1 MNLLTSAKYLIS
13 TKKYQ
18 QFVVDGIA
26 LIPILQNIGQLNNRY
41 PTGLADEILG
51 NTDIKLNLG
60 TTDTLTAMYFCKL
73 LGVATAETQSI
84 SKEVGIDGEL
94 EFGRK
99 NISTLERNLM
109 NPDEIV
115 RISCFVLMA
124 IFRGHKP
131 LLLKKIIYTEHP
143 LAKKLQD
150 VSVLTYIPEWNNN
163 IEVPKTIEKKEK
175 KVVTK
180 QNKIKKE
187 QEFEEITFD
196 NF

>member
-1 MNLLTSAKYLIS
+1 
-13 TKKYQ
+13 
-18 QFVVDGIA
+18 
-26 LIPILQNIGQLNNRY
+26 
-41 PTGLADEILG
+41 
-51 NTDIKLNLG
+51 
-60 TTDTLTAMYFCKL
+60 
-73 LGVATAETQSI
+73 
-84 SKEVGIDGEL
+84 
-94 EFGRK
+94 
-99 NISTLERNLM
+99 M

-163 IEVPKTIEKKEK
+163 IESTKIIPKKKEK
-175 KVVTK
+175 ENITEDKKARKK
-180 QNKIKKE
+180 QE
-187 QEFEEITFD
+187 YEEITFD

>member
-1 MNLLTSAKYLIS
+1 
-13 TKKYQ
+13 
-18 QFVVDGIA
+18 
-26 LIPILQNIGQLNNRY
+26 
-41 PTGLADEILG
+41 
-51 NTDIKLNLG
+51 
-60 TTDTLTAMYFCKL
+60 MYFCKL

-163 IEVPKTIEKKEK
+163 IESTKIIPKKKEK
-175 KVVTK
+175 ENITEDKKARKK
-180 QNKIKKE
+180 QE
-187 QEFEEITFD
+187 YEEITFD

>member
-1 MNLLTSAKYLIS
+1 
-13 TKKYQ
+13 
-18 QFVVDGIA
+18 
-26 LIPILQNIGQLNNRY
+26 
-41 PTGLADEILG
+41 
-51 NTDIKLNLG
+51 
-60 TTDTLTAMYFCKL
+60 MYFCKL

-150 VSVLTYIPEWNNN
+150 VSVLTYIPDWNNN
-163 IEVPKTIEKKEK
+163 IEVPKTIETIEKKEK

-187 QEFEEITFD
+187 QEYEDITFD